1 MTVTILWIPVT
12 IAAAFF
18 QNLRSA
24 VQRHLKSKLSDMG
37 AAYVRFLY
45 ACPFALVWFALLTLG
60 FGLDLP
66 TPSSTFV
73 TWIIAG
79 SIAQITFTFLL
90 MWLFSF
96 SNFTVGTALSKTEV
110 VQVVVLEAI
119 VLHELIS
126 GLATS
131 AVVVATAG
139 VLIMTAGK
147 SKLSVASLVSGLRQ
161 KSTMI
166 GLACGFFLGLS
177 AVLFRGALLSLEGD
191 SILAKSAYTLAIATV
206 FQSIVMSA
214 WLYYREPGQITRTFI
229 NWRHCATVGFAGWI
243 ASICWFIAFTLTNA
257 AFVRALGQIELLFT
271 FLASVL
277 IFREKVSRKEIVG
290 VVLLI
295 VGIVVLVL
303 EKTY

>member
-1 MTVTILWIPVT
+1 MTILWIPVT

-45 ACPFALVWFALLTLG
+45 ACPFALVWFSILTLG

>member
-1 MTVTILWIPVT
+1 
-12 IAAAFF
+12 
-18 QNLRSA
+18 
-24 VQRHLKSKLSDMG
+24 MG
-37 AAYVRFLY
+37 AASVRFLY
-45 ACPFALVWFALLTLG
+45 ACPFALAWLALLTLG

-66 TPSSTFV
+66 TPSAPFV
-73 TWIIAG
+73 AWIITG

-110 VQVVVLEAI
+110 IQVVVLEAI
-119 VLHELIS
+119 LLRELIS
-126 GLATS
+126 GLATA
-131 AVVVATAG
+131 AVVIATAG

-147 SKLSVASLVSGLRQ
+147 SKLSVVSLASGLRQ
-161 KSTMI
+161 KSTVI

-177 AVLFRGALLSLEGD
+177 AVLFRGAALSLEGD
-191 SILAKSAYTLAIATV
+191 SILATSAYTLAVATV
-206 FQSIVMSA
+206 FQSIVMLA
-214 WLYYREPGQITRTFI
+214 WLYCREPGQITGTI
-229 NWRHCATVGFAGWI
+229 THWRLCATVGFAGWI
-243 ASICWFIAFTLTNA
+243 ASICWFIAFTMTNA

-290 VVLLI
+290 AMLLV
-295 VGIVVLVL
+295 VGIVVLVI

>member
-1 MTVTILWIPVT
+1 
-12 IAAAFF
+12 
-18 QNLRSA
+18 
-24 VQRHLKSKLSDMG
+24 
-37 AAYVRFLY
+37 
-45 ACPFALVWFALLTLG
+45 
-60 FGLDLP
+60 
-66 TPSSTFV
+66 
-73 TWIIAG
+73 
-79 SIAQITFTFLL
+79 

-96 SNFTVGTALSKTEV
+96 SKFTVGTALSKTEV

-119 VLHELIS
+119 VLHEMIS

>member
-1 MTVTILWIPVT
+1 MAILWVPVT

-24 VQRHLKSKLSDMG
+24 VQRHLKSELSDMG
-37 AAYVRFLY
+37 AASVRFLY
-45 ACPFALVWFALLTLG
+45 ACPFALAWLVLLTLG

-66 TPSSTFV
+66 RPSAPFV
-73 TWIIAG
+73 AWIITG

-110 VQVVVLEAI
+110 IQVVVLEAI
-119 VLHELIS
+119 LLRELIS
-126 GLATS
+126 GLATA
-131 AVVVATAG
+131 AVVIATAG

-147 SKLSVASLVSGLRQ
+147 SELSVASLASGLRQ
-161 KSTMI
+161 KSTVI

-177 AVLFRGALLSLEGD
+177 AVLFRGAALSLEGD
-191 SILAKSAYTLAIATV
+191 SILATSAYTLAVATV
-206 FQSIVMSA
+206 FQSIVMLA
-214 WLYYREPGQITRTFI
+214 WLYCREPGQITGTI
-229 NWRHCATVGFAGWI
+229 THWRRCATVGFAGWI
-243 ASICWFIAFTLTNA
+243 ASICWFIAFTMTNA

-290 VVLLI
+290 VMLLV
-295 VGIVVLVL
+295 VGIVVLVV

>member
-1 MTVTILWIPVT
+1 MTILWIPVT

-18 QNLRSA
+18 QNVRSA

-45 ACPFALVWFALLTLG
+45 ACPFALVWLALLKLG

-119 VLHELIS
+119 VLHEMIS